1 MYVVYVADG
10 KLFLKRTDR
19 RQWMGLR
26 GVELIPTGK
35 DTFAL
40 EFVGSSYRF
49 ARDTAGRVI
58 ALFRLAP
65 DGRAELRMARTN
77 F

>member
-1 MYVVYVADG
+1 MYVVDVADG
-10 KLFLKRTDR
+10 KLFLRRTDR
-19 RQWMGLR
+19 PQWMGLR
-26 GVELIPTGK
+26 SVELIPPGK

-40 EFVGSSYRF
+40 EFFGSSFRF
-49 ARDTAGRVI
+49 ARDTAGRVN

-65 DGRAELRMARTN
+65 DGRAELRMARTD